1 MPLHCAATDYRL
13 GELTSDA
20 TKRDGAVSDLRG
32 FGVTAPERFIEM
44 LVPGV
49 RSGGG

>member
-13 GELTSDA
+13 AELTSDA